1 MADDEAG
8 FEIDSSEP
16 TAPGE
21 RLRAAR
27 EAKGMSVDDVSAAT
41 RIPKRHLET
50 IEDGDFAVLP
60 GRTYAI
66 GFSRSYA
73 KAVGLN
79 DEEIVN
85 EVRDQLGIEDPS
97 ERHRDGTIHQTEDP
111 TRLPSRGLVIGSI
124 IAAIVLLA
132 GLFAFSRT
140 FFDPDVQPDSLLA
153 EEDERTLAEQE
164 AQAVATQSASQRPA
178 ASGPVVFTSTEEG
191 MWVRFYDG
199 DESNVLMESLMGEGE
214 SYTIPEDARD
224 PQLRTGRPDAFSITI
239 GGQSVPP
246 LAEDD
251 TVVSDVEV
259 SAEALLARDGAGLP
273 GAAANDGATNSSG
286 GGTGGGTGG

>member
-273 GAAANDGATNSSG
+273 GAAANDGATS
-286 GGTGGGTGG
+286 GTGGGTGG

>member
-27 EAKGMSVDDVSAAT
+27 EAQGMSVADVSAAT

-85 EVRDQLGIEDPS
+85 EVREQLGIEDPS
-97 ERHRDGTIHQTEDP
+97 ERLRDGTMQTEDP
-111 TRLPSRGLVIGSI
+111 TRLPSRGLVFGSI
-124 IAAIVLLA
+124 IAALVLLA
-132 GLFAFSRT
+132 GLFAFSRS
-140 FFDPDVQPDSLLA
+140 FFDPGSEPDSLLA
-153 EEDERTLAEQE
+153 EQE
-164 AQAVATQSASQRPA
+164 ATDLAQEDAPPFAVQSPSEQPATG
-178 ASGPVVFTSTEEG
+178 GPVVFTSTEDG

-199 DESNVLMESLMGEGE
+199 DESNVLMEKLMSKGER
-214 SYTIPEDARD
+214 YTVPDSARK
-224 PQLRTGRPDAFSITI
+224 PLVRTGRPDAFTITV
-239 GGQSVPP
+239 GGKSVPP
-246 LAEDD
+246 LAEED
-251 TVVSDVEV
+251 TVMSDVAV
-259 SAEALLARDGAGLP
+259 SAQALLARDQAGSS
-273 GAAANDGATNSSG
+273 TNG
-286 GGTGGGTGG
+286 GSTTGGGAGGATR

>member
-1 MADDEAG
+1 MSDDEAG
-8 FEIDSSEP
+8 FELNSDEP

-27 EAKGMSVDDVSAAT
+27 EAKGMSIADVSAET
-41 RIPKRHLET
+41 RIPKRHLES

-60 GRTYAI
+60 GRTYAV

-73 KAVGLN
+73 RAVGLN

-85 EVRDQLGIEDPS
+85 EVREQLGIEDPS
-97 ERHRDGTIHQTEDP
+97 ERLRDGTMQTEDP
-111 TRLPSRGLVIGSI
+111 TRLPSRGLVFGSI
-124 IAAIVLLA
+124 IAAIVLLL

-140 FFDPDVQPDSLLA
+140 FFDPEGEPDSLLA
-153 EEDERTLAEQE
+153 AEEERSLAEQE
-164 AQAVATQSASQRPA
+164 AQAAATRSASQRPVA
-178 ASGPVVFTSTEEG
+178 DGPVVFTSTEDG

-214 SYTIPEDARD
+214 SYTIPDTARD
-224 PQLRTGRPDAFSITI
+224 PQLRTGRPDAFAITI
-239 GGQSVPP
+239 GGKSVPR
-246 LAEDD
+246 LAQDD

-259 SAEALLARDGAGLP
+259 SAEALLARDGVGLP
-273 GAAANDGATNSSG
+273 GETDSAGDGSR
-286 GGTGGGTGG
+286 

>member
-1 MADDEAG
+1 MMADDEAG
-8 FEIDSSEP
+8 FEIDNSEP

-27 EAKGMSVDDVSAAT
+27 EAKGLSIDDVCAAT

-85 EVRDQLGIEDPS
+85 EVREQLGIEDPA
-97 ERHRDGTIHQTEDP
+97 ERLRDGTMQTEDP
-111 TRLPSRGLVIGSI
+111 TRLPSRGLVFGSI
-124 IAAIVLLA
+124 IAAVVLLA

-140 FFDPDVQPDSLLA
+140 FFDAGAEPASLLA
-153 EEDERTLAEQE
+153 EQDQRDLAQEQ
-164 AQAVATQSASQRPA
+164 AAAVATESASAQPA
-178 ASGPVVFTSTEEG
+178 ASGPVVFTSTEDG

-199 DESNVLMESLMGEGE
+199 DESNVIMEKLMSKGET
-214 SYTIPEDARD
+214 YTIPDTARD
-224 PQLRTGRPDAFSITI
+224 PKVRTGRPDAFAITV
-239 GGQSVPP
+239 GGKSVPP
-246 LAEDD
+246 LAKEDQ
-251 TVVSDVEV
+251 VMSDVEV
-259 SAEALLARDGAGLP
+259 SAEALLARDGTS
-273 GAAANDGATNSSG
+273 AADGEGATE
-286 GGTGGGTGG
+286 

>member
-1 MADDEAG
+1 MMADDEAG
-8 FEIDSSEP
+8 FEIDNSEP

-27 EAKGMSVDDVSAAT
+27 EAKGLSVDDVSAAT

-85 EVRDQLGIEDPS
+85 EVREQLGIEDPA
-97 ERHRDGTIHQTEDP
+97 ERLRDGTMQTEDP
-111 TRLPSRGLVIGSI
+111 TRLPSRGLVFGSI
-124 IAAIVLLA
+124 IAAVVLLA

-140 FFDPDVQPDSLLA
+140 FFDAGAEPASLLA
-153 EEDERTLAEQE
+153 EQD
-164 AQAVATQSASQRPA
+164 QR
-178 ASGPVVFTSTEEG
+178 E
-191 MWVRFYDG
+191 
-199 DESNVLMESLMGEGE
+199 
-214 SYTIPEDARD
+214 
-224 PQLRTGRPDAFSITI
+224 
-239 GGQSVPP
+239 
-246 LAEDD
+246 
-251 TVVSDVEV
+251 
-259 SAEALLARDGAGLP
+259 
-273 GAAANDGATNSSG
+273 
-286 GGTGGGTGG
+286 

>member
-1 MADDEAG
+1 MAEDEAT
-8 FEIDSSEP
+8 FEIDNSEP

-27 EAKGMSVDDVSAAT
+27 EAKGMSVEDVASAT

-85 EVRDQLGIEDPS
+85 DVREQLGIEDPA
-97 ERHRDGTIHQTEDP
+97 ERLRDGTMQTEDP
-111 TRLPSRGLVIGSI
+111 TRLPSRGLVIASI
-124 IAAIVLLA
+124 IAGIVLLI
-132 GLFAFSRT
+132 GVFAFSRS
-140 FFDPDVQPDSLLA
+140 FFAPESEADSLLA
-153 EEDERTLAEQE
+153 AEEQRTEAEQQ
-164 AQAVATQSASQRPA
+164 AQAAATQSVARA
-178 ASGPVVFTSTEEG
+178 AAVEGPVVFTSTQDG

-199 DESNVLMESLMGEGE
+199 DESNVLMESLMGKGE
-214 SYTIPEDARD
+214 SYTVPDTASD
-224 PQLRTGRPDAFSITI
+224 PQVRTGRPDAFTITV
-239 GGQSVPP
+239 GGKSVPR
-246 LAEDD
+246 LAENDA
-251 TVVSDVEV
+251 VVSDVPV
-259 SAEALLARDGAGLP
+259 NAKALLARDGVGLP
-273 GAAANDGATNSSG
+273 GKIAADPAARSG
-286 GGTGGGTGG
+286 PERG

>member
-8 FEIDSSEP
+8 FELSNDEP

-27 EAKGMSVDDVSAAT
+27 EAKGMSVEDVAAAT

-73 KAVGLN
+73 KAVDLN

-85 EVRDQLGIEDPS
+85 EVREQLGIEDPS

-111 TRLPSRGLVIGSI
+111 TRLPSRGLVFASI
-124 IAAIVLLA
+124 IAAIVLLV

-140 FFDPDVQPDSLLA
+140 FFNADAQPDSLLA
-153 EEDERTLAEQE
+153 EKEQQTIAEQE
-164 AQAVATQSASQRPA
+164 ASATATQSASQRPA
-178 ASGPVVFTSTEEG
+178 ADGPVVFTSTEEG

-214 SYTIPEDARD
+214 SYTIPDTAED
-224 PQLRTGRPDAFSITI
+224 PQVRTGRPDAFAITI
-239 GGQSVPP
+239 GGQRVPP

-251 TVVSDVEV
+251 TVMSDVQV
-259 SAEALLARDGAGLP
+259 SAEALLARGS
-273 GAAANDGATNSSG
+273 SSG
-286 GGTGGGTGG
+286 TDDTRGNDAMAR

>member
-111 TRLPSRGLVIGSI
+111 TRLPSR
-124 IAAIVLLA
+124 
-132 GLFAFSRT
+132 
-140 FFDPDVQPDSLLA
+140 
-153 EEDERTLAEQE
+153 
-164 AQAVATQSASQRPA
+164 
-178 ASGPVVFTSTEEG
+178 
-191 MWVRFYDG
+191 
-199 DESNVLMESLMGEGE
+199 
-214 SYTIPEDARD
+214 
-224 PQLRTGRPDAFSITI
+224 
-239 GGQSVPP
+239 
-246 LAEDD
+246 
-251 TVVSDVEV
+251 
-259 SAEALLARDGAGLP
+259 
-273 GAAANDGATNSSG
+273 
-286 GGTGGGTGG
+286 

>member
-1 MADDEAG
+1 MMADDEAG
-8 FEIDSSEP
+8 FEIDNSEP

-27 EAKGMSVDDVSAAT
+27 EAKGLSIDDVCAAT

-85 EVRDQLGIEDPS
+85 EVREQLGIEDPA
-97 ERHRDGTIHQTEDP
+97 ERLRDGTMQTEDP
-111 TRLPSRGLVIGSI
+111 PRLPSRGLVFGSI
-124 IAAIVLLA
+124 IAAVVLLA

-140 FFDPDVQPDSLLA
+140 FFDAGAEPASLLA
-153 EEDERTLAEQE
+153 EQDQRDLAQEQ
-164 AQAVATQSASQRPA
+164 AAAVATESASAQPA
-178 ASGPVVFTSTEEG
+178 ASGPVVFTSTEDG

-199 DESNVLMESLMGEGE
+199 DESNVIMEKLMSKGET
-214 SYTIPEDARD
+214 YTIPDTARD
-224 PQLRTGRPDAFSITI
+224 PKVRTGRPDAFAITV
-239 GGQSVPP
+239 GGKSVPP
-246 LAEDD
+246 LAKEDQ
-251 TVVSDVEV
+251 VMSDVEV
-259 SAEALLARDGAGLP
+259 SAEALLARDGTS
-273 GAAANDGATNSSG
+273 AADAEGATE
-286 GGTGGGTGG
+286 

>member
-1 MADDEAG
+1 MAEDEAT
-8 FEIDSSEP
+8 FEIDNSEP

-27 EAKGMSVDDVSAAT
+27 EAKGMSVEDVASAT

-85 EVRDQLGIEDPS
+85 DVREQLGIEDPA
-97 ERHRDGTIHQTEDP
+97 ERLRDGTMQTEDP
-111 TRLPSRGLVIGSI
+111 TRLPSRGLVIASI
-124 IAAIVLLA
+124 IAGIVLLI
-132 GLFAFSRT
+132 GVFAFSRS
-140 FFDPDVQPDSLLA
+140 FFAPESEADSLLA
-153 EEDERTLAEQE
+153 AEEQRTEAEQQ
-164 AQAVATQSASQRPA
+164 AQAAATQSVARA
-178 ASGPVVFTSTEEG
+178 AAVEGPVVFTSTQDG

-199 DESNVLMESLMGEGE
+199 DESNVLMESLMGKGE
-214 SYTIPEDARD
+214 SA
-224 PQLRTGRPDAFSITI
+224 
-239 GGQSVPP
+239 
-246 LAEDD
+246 
-251 TVVSDVEV
+251 
-259 SAEALLARDGAGLP
+259 
-273 GAAANDGATNSSG
+273 SG
-286 GGTGGGTGG
+286 GRELHRARHGERSAGPHRTPGCLHDYRGREERTAPCRE

>member
-1 MADDEAG
+1 MAEDEAT
-8 FEIDSSEP
+8 FEIDNSEP

-27 EAKGMSVDDVSAAT
+27 EAKGMSVQDVASAT

-85 EVRDQLGIEDPS
+85 DVREQLGIEDPA
-97 ERHRDGTIHQTEDP
+97 ERLRDGTMQTEDP
-111 TRLPSRGLVIGSI
+111 TRLPSRGLVIASI
-124 IAAIVLLA
+124 IAGIVLLI
-132 GLFAFSRT
+132 GVFAFSRS
-140 FFDPDVQPDSLLA
+140 FFAPESEADSLLA
-153 EEDERTLAEQE
+153 AEEQRTEAEQQ
-164 AQAVATQSASQRPA
+164 AQAAATQSVARA
-178 ASGPVVFTSTEEG
+178 AAVEGPVVFTSTEDG

-199 DESNVLMESLMGEGE
+199 DESNVLMETLMGKGE
-214 SYTIPEDARD
+214 SYTVPDTASD
-224 PQLRTGRPDAFSITI
+224 PQVRTGRPDAFTITV
-239 GGQSVPP
+239 GGKSVPR
-246 LAEDD
+246 LAENDA
-251 TVVSDVEV
+251 VVSDVPV
-259 SAEALLARDGAGLP
+259 NAKALLARDGVGLP
-273 GAAANDGATNSSG
+273 GTAAADPAAQGGPGGAQR
-286 GGTGGGTGG
+286 

>member
-27 EAKGMSVDDVSAAT
+27 EAKGMSVDDVCAAT

-85 EVRDQLGIEDPS
+85 EVREQLGIEDPS
-97 ERHRDGTIHQTEDP
+97 ERLRDGTMHTEDP
-111 TRLPSRGLVIGSI
+111 TRLPSRGLVFGSI
-124 IAAIVLLA
+124 VAVLILLA
-132 GLFAFSRT
+132 GLFAFSRV
-140 FFDPDVQPDSLLA
+140 FFDAGSGSDTLLA
-153 EEDERTLAEQE
+153 AQDEQDLLAQDEPAIGGQVVGQEDAEG
-164 AQAVATQSASQRPA
+164 R
-178 ASGPVVFTSTEEG
+178 PVVFTSTEDG

-199 DESNVLMESLMGEGE
+199 DESNVLLEALMERGE
-214 SYTIPEDARD
+214 SYTIPATARD
-224 PQLRTGRPDAFSITI
+224 PQVRTGRPDAFTITV
-239 GGQSVPP
+239 GGQSVPR

-251 TVVSDVEV
+251 TVISDVSV
-259 SAEALLARDGAGLP
+259 SADALLAR
-273 GAAANDGATNSSG
+273 G
-286 GGTGGGTGG
+286 GGPADEVVPTGDNPGTAQ

>member
-1 MADDEAG
+1 MMADDEAG
-8 FEIDSSEP
+8 FEIDNSEP

-27 EAKGMSVDDVSAAT
+27 EAKGLSIDDVCAAT

-85 EVRDQLGIEDPS
+85 EVREQLGIEDPA
-97 ERHRDGTIHQTEDP
+97 ERLRDGTMQTEDP
-111 TRLPSRGLVIGSI
+111 TRLPSRGLVFGSI
-124 IAAIVLLA
+124 IAAVVLLA

-140 FFDPDVQPDSLLA
+140 FFDAGAEPASLLA
-153 EEDERTLAEQE
+153 EQDQRDLAQEQ
-164 AQAVATQSASQRPA
+164 AAAVATESASAQPA
-178 ASGPVVFTSTEEG
+178 ASGPVVFTSTEDG

-199 DESNVLMESLMGEGE
+199 DESNVIMEKLMSKGET
-214 SYTIPEDARD
+214 YTIPDTARD
-224 PQLRTGRPDAFSITI
+224 PKVRTGRPDAFAITV
-239 GGQSVPP
+239 GGKSVPP
-246 LAEDD
+246 LAKEDQ
-251 TVVSDVEV
+251 VMSDVEV
-259 SAEALLARDGAGLP
+259 SAEALLARDGTS
-273 GAAANDGATNSSG
+273 AADAEGATE
-286 GGTGGGTGG
+286 

>member
-1 MADDEAG
+1 MMADDEAG
-8 FEIDSSEP
+8 FEIDNSEP

-27 EAKGMSVDDVSAAT
+27 EAKGLSIDDVCAAT

-73 KAVGLN
+73 QAVGLN

-85 EVRDQLGIEDPS
+85 EVREQLGIEDPA
-97 ERHRDGTIHQTEDP
+97 ERLRDGTMQTEDP
-111 TRLPSRGLVIGSI
+111 TRLPSRGLVFGSI
-124 IAAIVLLA
+124 IAAVVLLA

-140 FFDPDVQPDSLLA
+140 FFDAGAEPASLLA
-153 EEDERTLAEQE
+153 EQDQRDLAQEQ
-164 AQAVATQSASQRPA
+164 AAAVATGRASAQPA
-178 ASGPVVFTSTEEG
+178 ASGPVVFTSTEDG

-199 DESNVLMESLMGEGE
+199 DESNVIMEKLMSKGET
-214 SYTIPEDARD
+214 YTIPDTARD
-224 PQLRTGRPDAFSITI
+224 PKVRTGRPDAFAITV
-239 GGQSVPP
+239 GGKSVPP
-246 LAEDD
+246 LAKEDQ
-251 TVVSDVEV
+251 VMSDVEV
-259 SAEALLARDGAGLP
+259 SAEALLARDGTS
-273 GAAANDGATNSSG
+273 AADAEGATE
-286 GGTGGGTGG
+286 

>member
-1 MADDEAG
+1 MADDEAT
-8 FEIDSSEP
+8 FEIDNSEP

-27 EAKGMSVDDVSAAT
+27 EAKGMSVEDVASAT

-85 EVRDQLGIEDPS
+85 EVREQLGIEDPA

-111 TRLPSRGLVIGSI
+111 TRLPSRGLVIASI
-124 IAAIVLLA
+124 VAGIVLLI
-132 GLFAFSRT
+132 GVFAFSRS
-140 FFDPDVQPDSLLA
+140 FFAPESEADSLLA
-153 EEDERTLAEQE
+153 AEEQRSEAEQQ
-164 AQAVATQSASQRPA
+164 AQVAATERASQRPIA
-178 ASGPVVFTSTEEG
+178 GGPVEFTATQDV
-191 MWVRFYDG
+191 WVRIYDG
-199 DESNVLMESLMGEGE
+199 DESNVLLEKLMSEGE
-214 SYTIPEDARD
+214 RYTIPDTAQD
-224 PQLRTGRPDAFSITI
+224 PQIRTGAPYALAITV
-239 GGQSVPP
+239 GGQSVPA
-246 LAEDD
+246 LGEGD
-251 TVVSDVEV
+251 VVISDVPV
-259 SAEALLARDGAGLP
+259 SAQALLARGETGGD
-273 GAAANDGATNSSG
+273 AAPNG
-286 GGTGGGTGG
+286 GGDAQR

>member
-1 MADDEAG
+1 MMADDEAG
-8 FEIDSSEP
+8 FEIGNTEP

-27 EAKGMSVDDVSAAT
+27 EAKGMSVDDVSSAT

-50 IEDGDFAVLP
+50 IEDGDFAELP

-73 KAVGLN
+73 KAVDLN
-79 DEEIVN
+79 EDEIVN
-85 EVRDQLGIEDPS
+85 EVREQLGIEDPS

-111 TRLPSRGLVIGSI
+111 ARLPSRGLVVASI
-124 IAAIVLLA
+124 IAALVLLA

-140 FFDPDVQPDSLLA
+140 FFDPGGGPDSLLA
-153 EEDERTLAEQE
+153 AEEERSLAEQE
-164 AQAVATQSASQRPA
+164 AQAAATRDARSRPA
-178 ASGPVVFTSTEEG
+178 ANGPVVFTSTEDG

-199 DESNVLMESLMGEGE
+199 DESNVLMESLMAKGE
-214 SYTIPEDARD
+214 SYTIPDSASD
-224 PQLRTGRPDAFSITI
+224 PQLRTGRPDAFAITI
-239 GGQSVPP
+239 GGQNVPR

-251 TVVSDVEV
+251 AVVSDVPI
-259 SAEALLARDGAGLP
+259 SAEALLARDGVGLP
-273 GAAANDGATNSSG
+273 GETDTGSPAGDGGAR
-286 GGTGGGTGG
+286 

>member
-8 FEIDSSEP
+8 FEIDNSEP

-27 EAKGMSVDDVSAAT
+27 EAKGLSIDDVCAAT

-85 EVRDQLGIEDPS
+85 EVREQLGIEDPA
-97 ERHRDGTIHQTEDP
+97 ERLRDGTMQTEDP
-111 TRLPSRGLVIGSI
+111 TRLPSRGLVFGSI
-124 IAAIVLLA
+124 IAAVVLLA

-140 FFDPDVQPDSLLA
+140 FFDAGAEPASLLA
-153 EEDERTLAEQE
+153 EQDQRDLAQEQ
-164 AQAVATQSASQRPA
+164 AAAVATESASAQPA
-178 ASGPVVFTSTEEG
+178 ASGPVVFTSTEDG

-199 DESNVLMESLMGEGE
+199 DESNVIMEKLMSKGET
-214 SYTIPEDARD
+214 YTIPDTARD
-224 PQLRTGRPDAFSITI
+224 PKVRTGRPDAFAITV
-239 GGQSVPP
+239 GGKSVPP
-246 LAEDD
+246 LAKEDQ
-251 TVVSDVEV
+251 VMSDVEV
-259 SAEALLARDGAGLP
+259 SAEALLARDGTS
-273 GAAANDGATNSSG
+273 AADAEGATE
-286 GGTGGGTGG
+286 

>member
-1 MADDEAG
+1 MMADDEAG
-8 FEIDSSEP
+8 FEIDNSEP

-27 EAKGMSVDDVSAAT
+27 EAKGLSIDDVCAAT

-85 EVRDQLGIEDPS
+85 EVREQLGIEDPA
-97 ERHRDGTIHQTEDP
+97 ERLRDGTMQTEDP
-111 TRLPSRGLVIGSI
+111 TRLPSRGLVFGSI
-124 IAAIVLLA
+124 IAAVVLLA

-140 FFDPDVQPDSLLA
+140 FFDAGAEPASLLA
-153 EEDERTLAEQE
+153 EQDQRDLAQEQ
-164 AQAVATQSASQRPA
+164 AAAVATERASAQPA
-178 ASGPVVFTSTEEG
+178 ASGPVVFTSTEDG

-199 DESNVLMESLMGEGE
+199 DESNVIMEKLMSKGET
-214 SYTIPEDARD
+214 YTIPDTARD
-224 PQLRTGRPDAFSITI
+224 PKVRTGRPDAFAITA
-239 GGQSVPP
+239 GGKSVPP
-246 LAEDD
+246 LAKEDQ
-251 TVVSDVEV
+251 VMSDVEV
-259 SAEALLARDGAGLP
+259 SAEALLARDGTS
-273 GAAANDGATNSSG
+273 AADAEGATE
-286 GGTGGGTGG
+286 

>member
-1 MADDEAG
+1 MMADDEAG
-8 FEIDSSEP
+8 FEIDNSEP

-27 EAKGMSVDDVSAAT
+27 EAKGLSIDDVCAAT

-85 EVRDQLGIEDPS
+85 EVREQRL
-97 ERHRDGTIHQTEDP
+97 RDGTMQTEDP
-111 TRLPSRGLVIGSI
+111 TRLPSRGLVFGSI
-124 IAAIVLLA
+124 IAAVVLLA

-140 FFDPDVQPDSLLA
+140 FFDAGAEPASLLA
-153 EEDERTLAEQE
+153 EQDQRDLAQEQ
-164 AQAVATQSASQRPA
+164 AAAVATESASAQPA
-178 ASGPVVFTSTEEG
+178 ASGPVVFTSTEDG

-199 DESNVLMESLMGEGE
+199 DESNVIMEKLMSKGET
-214 SYTIPEDARD
+214 YTIPDTARD
-224 PQLRTGRPDAFSITI
+224 PKVRTGRPDAFAITV
-239 GGQSVPP
+239 GGKSVPP
-246 LAEDD
+246 LAKEDQ
-251 TVVSDVEV
+251 VMSDVEV
-259 SAEALLARDGAGLP
+259 SAEALLARDGTS
-273 GAAANDGATNSSG
+273 AADAEGATE
-286 GGTGGGTGG
+286 

>member
-1 MADDEAG
+1 MMADDEAG
-8 FEIDSSEP
+8 FEIDNSEP

-27 EAKGMSVDDVSAAT
+27 EAKGLSVDDVSAAT

-60 GRTYAI
+60 GRPYAI

-85 EVRDQLGIEDPS
+85 EVREQLGIEDPA
-97 ERHRDGTIHQTEDP
+97 ERLRDGTIQTEDP
-111 TRLPSRGLVIGSI
+111 TRLPSRGLVFGSI
-124 IAAIVLLA
+124 IAAVILLA

-140 FFDPDVQPDSLLA
+140 FFDPGGEPASLLA
-153 EEDERTLAEQE
+153 EQDQRELAQEQ
-164 AQAVATQSASQRPA
+164 AAAVATESASAQPA
-178 ASGPVVFTSTEEG
+178 ASGPVVFTSTEDG

-199 DESNVLMESLMGEGE
+199 DESNVLMEKLMAKGEN
-214 SYTIPEDARD
+214 YTIPETARD
-224 PQLRTGRPDAFSITI
+224 PKVRTGRPDAFAITV
-239 GGQSVPP
+239 GGKNVPP
-246 LAEDD
+246 LAKDD
-251 TVVSDVEV
+251 MVMSDVEV
-259 SAEALLARDGAGLP
+259 SAEALLARDGTSAE
-273 GAAANDGATNSSG
+273 AADNAE
-286 GGTGGGTGG
+286 

>member
-1 MADDEAG
+1 MMADDEAG

-27 EAKGMSVDDVSAAT
+27 EAMGLSVDDVSAST

-73 KAVGLN
+73 RAVGLN

-85 EVRDQLGIEDPS
+85 EVREQLGIEDPA
-97 ERHRDGTIHQTEDP
+97 ERLRDGTIQTEDP
-111 TRLPSRGLVIGSI
+111 ARLPSRGLVFGSI
-124 IAAIVLLA
+124 IAAVVLLA

-140 FFDPDVQPDSLLA
+140 FLDPGGEPDSLLA
-153 EEDERTLAEQE
+153 EQEQRDLAQEQ
-164 AQAVATQSASQRPA
+164 AAAVATESASIRPA
-178 ASGPVVFTSTEEG
+178 ASGPVVFTSTGDG

-199 DESNVLMESLMGEGE
+199 DESNVLMEKLMAKGET
-214 SYTIPEDARD
+214 YTIPGTASD
-224 PQLRTGRPDAFSITI
+224 PKVRTGRPDAFTITV
-239 GGQSVPP
+239 GGKRVAP
-246 LAEDD
+246 LAEEDQ
-251 TVVSDVEV
+251 VMSDVEV
-259 SAEALLARDGAGLP
+259 SAKALLAREGISTSATGTSATGEAG
-273 GAAANDGATNSSG
+273 GAAE
-286 GGTGGGTGG
+286 

>member
-1 MADDEAG
+1 MMADDEAG
-8 FEIDSSEP
+8 FEIDNSEP
-16 TAPGE
+16 TAPGD

-27 EAKGMSVDDVSAAT
+27 AAKGLSIDDVCAAT

-85 EVRDQLGIEDPS
+85 EVREQLGIEDPA
-97 ERHRDGTIHQTEDP
+97 ERLRDGTMQTEDP
-111 TRLPSRGLVIGSI
+111 TRLPSRGLVFGSI
-124 IAAIVLLA
+124 IAAVVLLA

-140 FFDPDVQPDSLLA
+140 FFDAGAEPASLLA
-153 EEDERTLAEQE
+153 EQDQRDLAQEQ
-164 AQAVATQSASQRPA
+164 AAAVATESASAQPA
-178 ASGPVVFTSTEEG
+178 ASGPVVFTSTEDG

-199 DESNVLMESLMGEGE
+199 DESNVIMEKLMSKGET
-214 SYTIPEDARD
+214 YTIPDTARD
-224 PQLRTGRPDAFSITI
+224 PKVRTGRPDAFAITV
-239 GGQSVPP
+239 GGKSVPP
-246 LAEDD
+246 LAKEDQ
-251 TVVSDVEV
+251 VMSDVEV
-259 SAEALLARDGAGLP
+259 SAEALLARDGTS
-273 GAAANDGATNSSG
+273 AADAEGATE
-286 GGTGGGTGG
+286 

>member
-1 MADDEAG
+1 MMADDEAG
-8 FEIDSSEP
+8 FEIDNSEP

-27 EAKGMSVDDVSAAT
+27 EAKGLSIDDVCAAT

-85 EVRDQLGIEDPS
+85 EVREQLGIEDPA
-97 ERHRDGTIHQTEDP
+97 ERLRDGTMQTEDP
-111 TRLPSRGLVIGSI
+111 TRLPSRGLVFGSI
-124 IAAIVLLA
+124 IAAVVLLA

-140 FFDPDVQPDSLLA
+140 FFDAGAEPASLLA
-153 EEDERTLAEQE
+153 EQDQRDLAQEQ
-164 AQAVATQSASQRPA
+164 AAAVATESASAQPA
-178 ASGPVVFTSTEEG
+178 ASGPVVFTSTEDG

-199 DESNVLMESLMGEGE
+199 DESNVIMEKLMSKGET
-214 SYTIPEDARD
+214 YTIPDTARD
-224 PQLRTGRPDAFSITI
+224 PKVRTGRPDAFAITV
-239 GGQSVPP
+239 GGKSVPP
-246 LAEDD
+246 LAKEDQ
-251 TVVSDVEV
+251 VMSDVEV
-259 SAEALLARDGAGLP
+259 SAEALLARDGTS
-273 GAAANDGATNSSG
+273 AADADDATE
-286 GGTGGGTGG
+286 

>member
-1 MADDEAG
+1 MGDDEAG

-27 EAKGMSVDDVSAAT
+27 EAKGMSVEDVSNAT

-79 DEEIVN
+79 DDEIVN
-85 EVRDQLGIEDPS
+85 EVREQLGIEDPS
-97 ERHRDGTIHQTEDP
+97 ERLRDGTMQTEDP
-111 TRLPSRGLVIGSI
+111 TRLPSRGLVFASI
-124 IAAIVLLA
+124 IAALVLLA

-140 FFDPDVQPDSLLA
+140 FFDPGGEPDSLLA
-153 EEDERTLAEQE
+153 AEEERSLAEEQV
-164 AQAVATQSASQRPA
+164 QAAATQSASQRPVA
-178 ASGPVVFTSTEEG
+178 GGPVVFTSTEEG

-214 SYTIPEDARD
+214 SYTIPDTASD
-224 PQLRTGRPDAFSITI
+224 PQMRTGRPDAFSITV

-246 LAEDD
+246 LAQNDA
-251 TVVSDVEV
+251 VVSDVEV
-259 SAEALLARDGAGLP
+259 SAEALLARDGVGLP
-273 GAAANDGATNSSG
+273 GSNSDSASG
-286 GGTGGGTGG
+286 GADGGAR